1 MKQYTDHPEINDLQK
16 KVRLK
21 GLDKK
26 VYSDIVDIAGN
37 QYVDLVQ
44 EGGGVLGI
52 ALLGY
57 TYMMEQ
63 AGIRFFSLAGSS
75 AGAIN
80 SMMMAGL
87 GRVGE
92 AVSLKTLEMLSSK
105 NLQEIVDGDKRLW
118 KLLQRFLDNKSWKYP
133 LIAWN
138 IRRIRKAI
146 MIDLGLNPGNDFL
159 NWIDKV
165 LQENGIRSLAELEKH
180 RLEMPELIHRITGRQ
195 IKREAGLKIIA
206 SDITSKSKITFPE
219 MAELYWEKPG
229 AVSPSL
235 FVRASMSIPFF
246 FKPMVVNNIPNA
258 GTIEDPDLPREQTR
272 WRKHTGYRG
281 IIPQTVHF
289 VDGGMLSNFPIN
301 VFHRSGVPAK
311 PTFGARLST
320 WRIIAQEVKSIGNYC
335 GALISTMRQLHDYDF
350 ILKNADYKQLICSID
365 CDAQLDANGNRMF
378 NVLDFDMPAETQAK
392 LFRLGAAKAVEF
404 LDAFDWEH
412 YKNTRR
418 QLENIT

>member
-1 MKQYTDHPEINDLQK
+1 MDQFINHPEVHDLLE
-16 KVRLK
+16 KVRLA

-26 VYSDIVDIAGN
+26 TYSDIVDTDGY

-57 TYMMEQ
+57 TYIMEQ

-87 GRVGE
+87 GQVGD
-92 AVSLKTLEMLSSK
+92 AVSLKTLKMLSTK
-105 NLQEIVDGDKRLW
+105 NLLEIADGDRRLW
-118 KLLQRFLDNKSWKYP
+118 NLLQRFLDNKSWKYP

-146 MIDLGLNPGNDFL
+146 IIDLGLNPGNDFL
-159 NWIDKV
+159 DWIDKA
-165 LQENGIRSLAELEKH
+165 LLENGIRSLADLEKH
-180 RLEMPELIHRITGRQ
+180 RLKLPGLVNSISGKQ

-219 MAELYWEKPG
+219 MAELYWEKPDD
-229 AVSPSL
+229 VSPSM

-258 GTIEDPDLPREQTR
+258 GATEDPDLPRTQTR

-301 VFHRSGVPAK
+301 VFHRDGVPAK

-320 WRIIAQEVKSIGNYC
+320 WRQEAQEVKSIGNFC
-335 GALISTMRQLHDYDF
+335 GAMISTMRQLHDYDF
-350 ILKNADYKQLICSID
+350 ILKNADYKQLICNID
-365 CDAQLDANGNRMF
+365 CDAQLDAQGNRMF
-378 NVLDFDMPAETQAK
+378 NVLDFDMPAETQTE

-404 LDAFDWEH
+404 LDAFNWEH
-412 YKNTRR
+412 YKNTRK
-418 QLENIT
+418 QVTQVT